1 MLAAAQIVKPVQTS
15 TAHTLRVPT
24 DHPAFAGHFPGL
36 PILPGAFLL
45 DAALAVIESDLKLE
59 LVEWLVAS
67 AKFLEPVR
75 PGDVLTVEHS
85 RSADTIRFAVRIVD
99 RPALSGILSRLPDG
113 AADDA

>member
-1 MLAAAQIVKPVQTS
+1 MQ
-15 TAHTLRVPT
+15 TLRISAQTLRIPA

-36 PILPGAFLL
+36 PILPGALLL
-45 DAALAVIESDLKLE
+45 DTALAAIESDLNIE

-85 RSADTIRFAVRIVD
+85 RTTDTIRFAVRVAE
-99 RPALSGILSRLPDG
+99 RAALSGSLSRLPAG
-113 AADDA
+113 GVDDA

>member
-1 MLAAAQIVKPVQTS
+1 MKPVQT
-15 TAHTLRVPT
+15 LRIPA

-36 PILPGAFLL
+36 PILPGALLL
-45 DAALAVIESDLKLE
+45 DTALAAIESDLKIE
-59 LVEWLVAS
+59 LVEWQVAS

-85 RSADTIRFAVRIVD
+85 RTADTIRFAVRLAD
-99 RPALSGILSRLPDG
+99 RPALSGTLSRLPPG